1 MKLKKTL
8 HLAVWIPV
16 LLVSIS
22 AISVDRIKMHTES
35 LSAPAREG
43 RRAGS
48 EGAAFAAQYIASQL
62 GEMGFET
69 QMQEFGGNRKNV
81 IAKSGTAERYILLG
95 AHYDGQGRGFPSA
108 SDNAAGVAV
117 VLEVARELKAK
128 NLPVS
133 LVVAGFDD
141 EEQGLNGARYYT
153 DHPIYP
159 LQNAAAAIIFDTMGR
174 SFIDLQTF
182 ALFVLGTEYSKEL
195 AEIVQKRTRPEMVVI
210 GTDLVGPR
218 SDFAPFAVKRVPYL
232 FFSNATHK
240 DYHGEGDTPD
250 KIDYRRLADQTSV
263 IVQIVEDI
271 ARSTAPPAF
280 LAQPVYPSAEKATL
294 TRYMTQVEREY
305 KDLPPAYRLMFAD
318 LKSRL
323 QTDNSRDALRVAT
336 SALLAIATPRFSRF
350 MLSLILAPYFEGLG
364 QPAIAAAS
372 YEEAAKWA
380 QEGPTRRELEEKA
393 RSLRQ

>member
-1 MKLKKTL
+1 MKLRKIL
-8 HLAVWIPV
+8 HPAVWLFV
-16 LLVSIS
+16 LFVSIS
-22 AISVDRIKMHTES
+22 AISVDRIKIHTES
-35 LSAPAREG
+35 LTGLTSEG

-48 EGAAFAAQYIASQL
+48 EGAALAAQYIAGQL
-62 GEMGFET
+62 GEMGFQT

-141 EEQGLNGARYYT
+141 EEQGLNGSRYYT

-159 LQNAAAAIIFDTMGR
+159 LENAAAAIIFDTMGR
-174 SFIDLQTF
+174 SFIDLETF

-195 AEIVQKRTRPEMVVI
+195 AEIVRKRTRPEMVI
-210 GTDLVGPR
+210 LGSDLIGPR
-218 SDFAPFAVKRVPYL
+218 SDFAPFAVKGVPYL

-250 KIDYRRLADQTSV
+250 KIDYGRLAEQTSA
-263 IVQIVEDI
+263 IAEIVEDI
-271 ARSTAPPAF
+271 ARSSTPPAF
-280 LAQPVYPSAEKATL
+280 LTQPIYPAGEGATL
-294 TRYMTQVEREY
+294 TQYMAHVESEY

-323 QTDNSRDALRVAT
+323 QSDNSRDGLRVTT
-336 SALLAIATPRFSRF
+336 SALLAIATPSFSRF

-364 QPAIAAAS
+364 KSAIAAAS
-372 YEEAAKWA
+372 YEEAARWA
-380 QEGPTRRELEEKA
+380 PEGPTRRQLEERA